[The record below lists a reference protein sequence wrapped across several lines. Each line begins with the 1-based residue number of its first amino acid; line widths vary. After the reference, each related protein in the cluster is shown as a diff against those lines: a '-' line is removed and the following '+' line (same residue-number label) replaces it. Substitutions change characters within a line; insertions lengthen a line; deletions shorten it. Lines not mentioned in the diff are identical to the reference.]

1 MQISLGLPGLV
12 DTELV
17 DVHHTVGG
25 FVMVK
30 KRRRYTRE
38 FKLEAVRLAL
48 ESERPLA
55 EVARELA
62 LPRMCYTG
70 GSSSWRRGIRRR
82 PSRGMGSGR
91 GRKMKSG
98 SCVGNSS
105 R

>member
-1 MQISLGLPGLV
+1 
-12 DTELV
+12 
-17 DVHHTVGG
+17 
-25 FVMVK
+25 MVK

-38 FKLEAVRLAL
+38 FKAGSRQAGVRVGA
-48 ESERPLA
+48 SAGGGRA
-55 EVARELA
+55 GSWA

-98 SCVGNSS
+98 SCVRELEQVKQERDFLKKAAAFFARESP
-105 R
+105 